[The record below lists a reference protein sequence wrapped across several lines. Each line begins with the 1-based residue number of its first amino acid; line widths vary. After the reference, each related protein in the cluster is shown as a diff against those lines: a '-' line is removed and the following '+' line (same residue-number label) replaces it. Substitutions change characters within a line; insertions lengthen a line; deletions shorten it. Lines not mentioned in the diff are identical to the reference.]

1 MPPHLRVWLAVIG
14 WTTAVT
20 LTHLGL
26 NTRALDF
33 GARAQERDGF
43 RVGYLPVT

>member
-1 MPPHLRVWLAVIG
+1 MPHHLRVWLAVIG

-20 LTHLGL
+20 LAHLSL
-26 NTRALDF
+26 NTHALDF
-33 GARAQERDGF
+33 SSRAQERDRF